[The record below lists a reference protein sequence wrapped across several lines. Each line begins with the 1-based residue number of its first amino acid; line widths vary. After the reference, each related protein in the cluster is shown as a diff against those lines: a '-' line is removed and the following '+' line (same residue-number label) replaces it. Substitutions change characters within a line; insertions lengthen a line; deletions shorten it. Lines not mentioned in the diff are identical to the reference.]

1 MTSPE
6 VPEQLATLVSAKGI
20 DVQFS
25 GDVCLL
31 SSAPAGRTTTLSGDE
46 REQLLME
53 CLASL
58 TRSSSAT
65 AVLRGATTAFVAIP
79 ARRPFY
85 LIGRRVTNDAGG
97 SFPAFAAR
105 ARQLIKVKVGALG
118 EVTAR
123 LVDTG
128 GSKRPELVVLP

>member
-6 VPEQLATLVSAKGI
+6 VAEHLATLVSPTGI
-20 DVQFS
+20 DVEL
-25 GDVCLL
+25 GGVARIL

-53 CLASL
+53 CLGSL
-58 TRSSSAT
+58 TRSSPA
-65 AVLRGATTAFVAIP
+65 AVVLRGTTTAFVAIP
-79 ARRPFY
+79 SKRPFR
-85 LIGRRVTNDAGG
+85 LIGRRATNDVGG
-97 SFPAFAAR
+97 SSPTFAAP

-123 LVDTG
+123 LVDPD
-128 GSKRPELVVLP
+128 KPNRPKLLH

>member
-6 VPEQLATLVSAKGI
+6 VPEHLATLVSAKGI
-20 DVQFS
+20 DVEFS
-25 GDVCLL
+25 GVVLFL

-53 CLASL
+53 CLVSL
-58 TRSSSAT
+58 TRSSPA
-65 AVLRGATTAFVAIP
+65 AVVLRGTTTAFVAIP
-79 ARRPFY
+79 ARRPFR
-85 LIGRRVTNDAGG
+85 LIGRRVTNDVGG
-97 SFPAFAAR
+97 PFPAFAAH

-123 LVDTG
+123 LIDTDG
-128 GSKRPELVVLP
+128 PKRPKLVTLP

>member
-6 VPEQLATLVSAKGI
+6 VAEHLATLVSATGM
-20 DVQFS
+20 DVEL
-25 GDVCLL
+25 GGVVRIL

-53 CLASL
+53 CLESL
-58 TRSSSAT
+58 TRSTPA
-65 AVLRGATTAFVAIP
+65 AVVLRGATTAFVAIP
-79 ARRPFY
+79 SRRPFR
-85 LIGRRVTNDAGG
+85 LIGRRATNDVGG
-97 SFPAFAAR
+97 SLPAFAAH

-123 LVDTG
+123 LVNPG
-128 GSKRPELVVLP
+128 KPNRSKLSH